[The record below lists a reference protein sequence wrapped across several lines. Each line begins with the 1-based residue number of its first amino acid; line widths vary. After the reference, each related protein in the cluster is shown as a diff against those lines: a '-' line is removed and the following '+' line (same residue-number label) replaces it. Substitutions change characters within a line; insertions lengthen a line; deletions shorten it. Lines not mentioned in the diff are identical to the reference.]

1 MSSKTQWHST
11 SNKGSVFVNCV
22 HVENVLAAA
31 TSTVEGAA
39 DLKFLLLKILKLFF
53 SSNKLDKLTALGLL
67 TDGSN
72 VNKTI
77 GSQGYKQ
84 KIHEKKMI
92 LFI

>member
-1 MSSKTQWHST
+1 MCT
-11 SNKGSVFVNCV
+11 CR
-22 HVENVLAAA
+22 ERLAAA

-77 GSQGYKQ
+77 GSKGYKQ
-84 KIHEKKMI
+84 KIHEVNKYFS
-92 LFI
+92 LFNRV